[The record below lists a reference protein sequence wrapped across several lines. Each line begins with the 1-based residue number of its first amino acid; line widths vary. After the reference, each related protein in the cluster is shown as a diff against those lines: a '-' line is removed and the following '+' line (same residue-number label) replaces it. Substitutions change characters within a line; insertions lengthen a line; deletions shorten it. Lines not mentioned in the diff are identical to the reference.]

1 MNKKIISS
9 ILVAIVVAA
18 IFWKIFDNQSKANN
32 EIVKEKNVKQ
42 ITIETYTIKDHEF
55 QTGFDIATTLE
66 SAEISDV
73 NTEASGIVKVMN
85 CKLGDKVQK
94 GQILVQIDNEIANQQ
109 LQQAVI
115 NLDKVKNSYLKYK
128 ELKETNNIPT
138 IDFQNIEYEYLSLQ
152 RQVAI
157 AKKTVSQTI
166 VRAPISGT
174 IVAKIANKGD
184 MLQAYSPIV
193 SIANVKQL
201 KTIVNLNFE
210 DWSNVNVNDKVT
222 LNFNSKIYKNLGL
235 VTKKVPYPTQSKTY
249 PVEIT
254 INTPQDLLPGL
265 TVVAQFNQSSTKN
278 LLAIP
283 RSAIFIENKEPFC
296 YVITKKSITKTKIET
311 GLFDDTFL
319 EIKTGLSENDEVISA
334 GIQNISITTK
344 IENLTKT
351 TK

>member
-1 MNKKIISS
+1 MNKKIIYS
-9 ILVAIVVAA
+9 ILAALSVAFIL
-18 IFWKIFDNQSKANN
+18 WKIFDNQSKANN

-66 SAEISDV
+66 SAEISNI

-115 NLDKVKNSYLKYK
+115 NLDKAKNSYLKYK

-184 MLQAYSPIV
+184 LVQEYTPIV

-201 KTIVNLNFE
+201 KAIANFNFE
-210 DWSNVNVNDKVT
+210 DWSNVKVNDKVT
-222 LNFNSKIYKNLGL
+222 LKFNSKIYKNLGL
-235 VTKKVPYPTQSKTY
+235 VTKKVPYPTQSNTY

-254 INTPQDLLPGL
+254 INNPQDLLPGL
-265 TVVAQFNQSSTKN
+265 TVVAQFNQSTTKN

-283 RSAIFIENKEPFC
+283 RSAILIENKETFC
-296 YVITKKSITKTKIET
+296 YVITKNSITKTRIET
-311 GLFDDTFL
+311 GLFDDKFL
-319 EIKTGLSENDEVISA
+319 EIIKGLSENDEVIST
-334 GIQNISITTK
+334 GIQNIS
-344 IENLTKT
+344 KT
-351 TK
+351 TKVENLIKTTK

>member
-1 MNKKIISS
+1 MNKKIIYS
-9 ILVAIVVAA
+9 ILAALSVAFIL
-18 IFWKIFDNQSKANN
+18 WKIFDNQSKANK

-42 ITIETYTIKDHEF
+42 ITIETYAIKDHEF

-66 SAEISDV
+66 SAEISNV
-73 NTEASGIVKVMN
+73 NSETSGIVKVMN

-94 GQILVQIDNEIANQQ
+94 GQILVQIDNEIAKQQ

-115 NLDKVKNSYLKYK
+115 NLEKVKNSYLKYK

-138 IDFQNIEYEYLSLQ
+138 IDFQNIEYEYLSSL

-184 MLQAYSPIV
+184 LVQEYTPIV

-201 KTIVNLNFE
+201 KAIANFNFE

-222 LNFNSKIYKNLGL
+222 LKYNSKVYKNIGL
-235 VTKKVPYPTQSKTY
+235 ITKKVPYPTQSKTY

-254 INTPQDLLPGL
+254 INSPQDLLPGL
-265 TVVAQFNQSSTKN
+265 TVVTQFNQSTTKN

-283 RSAIFIENKEPFC
+283 RSAIFIENKETFC
-296 YVITKKSITKTKIET
+296 YVITKNSITKTKIET
-311 GLFDDTFL
+311 GLFDDKFL
-319 EIKTGLSENDEVISA
+319 EIIKGLSENDEVIST
-334 GIQNISITTK
+334 GIQNIS
-344 IENLTKT
+344 KT
-351 TK
+351 TKVENLIKTTK